1 MTIFL
6 LSTAWGFV
14 HWQINIVA
22 DKIFFLGDG
31 AQVCSLQGDEF
42 FCSTSNGSTNQT
54 CDKDRCPLQGP
65 PMAPKMEPQP
75 TGLPFVFG
83 EKEVK
88 RTMILKLFSNNQII
102 PAINNERMNHPHPMF
117 TIRVISV
124 CPHLMTK
131 FCKIYLLFCFQ

>member
-1 MTIFL
+1 MFL

-42 FCSTSNGSTNQT
+42 FCPTSNGSTNQT

-65 PMAPKMEPQP
+65 PMAPTKGPEPA
-75 TGLPFVFG
+75 GLPFKSKG
-83 EKEVK
+83 
-88 RTMILKLFSNNQII
+88 Q
-102 PAINNERMNHPHPMF
+102 
-117 TIRVISV
+117 
-124 CPHLMTK
+124 
-131 FCKIYLLFCFQ
+131 

>member
-1 MTIFL
+1 
-6 LSTAWGFV
+6 
-14 HWQINIVA
+14 
-22 DKIFFLGDG
+22 
-31 AQVCSLQGDEF
+31 
-42 FCSTSNGSTNQT
+42 
-54 CDKDRCPLQGP
+54 
-65 PMAPKMEPQP
+65 MAPKMEPQP

-102 PAINNERMNHPHPMF
+102 PAINNERMNHPHSMF

-131 FCKIYLLFCFQ
+131 FCNILVVLFSIMTMSTIKTCIAPGQVVVSGIFIF